1 MEIAREM
8 ANNMAQ
14 DMAKGMAQGMAQDLA
29 QGMAQ
34 GMAQDLAQDMAHG
47 MAQNM
52 AQDMAKNMAED
63 MAQDMAKELAQDLA
77 QDMAVGMA
85 KDMANEL
92 VETAAAKKEEVA
104 KELPEETPAKP
115 SSLLFTEV
123 QWQRPIIQYIEE
135 PSLSALRVRAEK
147 EEELGALE
155 QYWKERLAAQEE
167 EHVARQRLTDT
178 QVAAAAARVADLFRP
193 AAGGLPCRESSG
205 EVEQCYS
212 SHPAQPLLCREKVL
226 HFSQCVVDARI
237 GSLQAM

>member
-1 MEIAREM
+1 M
-8 ANNMAQ
+8 AQGMAQDLAQ
-14 DMAKGMAQGMAQDLA
+14 DMAQDLAQGMAQDLA

-34 GMAQDLAQDMAHG
+34 GMAQD
-47 MAQNM
+47 M
-52 AQDMAKNMAED
+52 AQDMAKD
-63 MAQDMAKELAQDLA
+63 LAQDLA